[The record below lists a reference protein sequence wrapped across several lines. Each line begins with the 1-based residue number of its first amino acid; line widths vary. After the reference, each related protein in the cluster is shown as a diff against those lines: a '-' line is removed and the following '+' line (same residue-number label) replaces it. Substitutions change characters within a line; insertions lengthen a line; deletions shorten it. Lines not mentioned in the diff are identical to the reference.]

1 MQSST
6 RHNKHHLYKAE
17 NIDYTKDGMFNRLRI
32 KGYNKRKQIKRIRLS
47 KQNMIDEGLKD
58 YEN

>member
-1 MQSST
+1 MQQST

-17 NIDYTKDGMFNRLRI
+17 NIDYIKDGMFNRLRI

-47 KQNMIDEGLKD
+47 KKNMIDEGLKD
-58 YEN
+58 C